1 MGKSNAFKTA
11 CAVLITTWVLSA
23 CQSTTHP
30 PASHSVPS
38 KVAQVKAPC
47 APQAAARLADL
58 KQEIAALEKSQ
69 ARGYRTNGGVI
80 RVANP
85 IKLCTSPIPFVS
97 ACLPQP
103 KVTSTLPSYED
114 YKAERARLAALK
126 AERDQMI
133 KVKAACAS

>member
-1 MGKSNAFKTA
+1 M
-11 CAVLITTWVLSA
+11 
-23 CQSTTHP
+23 
-30 PASHSVPS
+30 PS